1 MRPVI
6 LDTDI
11 GSDVDDIL
19 ALGMLGKTPEI
30 DLVGITTVY
39 GDTILRAKIARA
51 TCYLLQRPDIDII
64 PGAPKPISGRQVY
77 WAGHEG
83 EGIPDLENISI
94 DNAKKAEAYLVE
106 KATALAGEIEILA
119 IGPLTNIANAIQL
132 SPDFAKQ
139 VKQLFIMGGAYW
151 LDRPEHNI
159 RCDVDAAQI
168 VFDSGIPITAIGLDL
183 TLRVWITEKDVK
195 RISASPDKLGKTLG
209 NQIRTWWASRDM
221 DRNHP
226 HDPLAALS
234 MIRPDLFRF
243 EYCDVTVGR
252 SEREYGRTI
261 VSNCGTG
268 KVRIGSDVFVITAE
282 QEIVQRIERCD
293 G

>member
-1 MRPVI
+1 MRPVN

-19 ALGMLGKTPEI
+19 ALVMLAKAPEL

-51 TCYLLQRPDIDII
+51 TCQMLERPDIDII

-83 EGIPDLENISI
+83 EGIPDLETISI
-94 DNAKKAEAYLVE
+94 DSGKKAETYLVE

-119 IGPLTNIANAIQL
+119 IGPLTNIAKAIEL

-139 VKQLFIMGGAYW
+139 VKHLYIMGGAYW

-159 RCDVDAAQI
+159 RCDVDAAQT

-195 RISASPDKLGKTLG
+195 RISTLPHQLGETLE
-209 NQIRTWWASRDM
+209 NQIHSWWVFRDL

-234 MIRPDLFRF
+234 MIRPELFRF
-243 EYCDVTVGR
+243 EYCNVTIGR
-252 SEREYGRTI
+252 SGRDFGKTF
-261 VSNCGTG
+261 VSDCGTG
-268 KVRIGSDVFVITAE
+268 KVRIASDVFVLTAE
-282 QEIVQRIERCD
+282 KEIVDRIEC
-293 G
+293 

>member
-19 ALGMLGKTPEI
+19 ALVMLAKSPELA
-30 DLVGITTVY
+30 LVGITTVY
-39 GDTILRAKIARA
+39 GDTILRAKIAKS
-51 TCYLLQRPDIDII
+51 TCRMLERPDIDVI

-83 EGIPDLENISI
+83 EGIPDLEAISI
-94 DNAKKAEAYLVE
+94 DSTKKAEDYLVE
-106 KATALAGEIEILA
+106 KAKAHAGETEILA
-119 IGPLTNIANAIQL
+119 IGPLTNIARAIEL
-132 SPDFAKQ
+132 STDFAKQ
-139 VKQLFIMGGAYW
+139 VKQLYMMGGAYW

-159 RCDVDAAQI
+159 RCDVDAAQT

-183 TLRVWITEKDVK
+183 TLRVWITEKDLK
-195 RISASPDKLGKTLG
+195 RIAALPHQLGKTLE
-209 NQIRTWWASRDM
+209 NQIRAWWVFRDL

-234 MIRPDLFRF
+234 MIRPELFRF
-243 EYCDVTVGR
+243 ECCNVTVGR
-252 SEREYGRTI
+252 TGREFGKTI
-261 VSNCGTG
+261 VSDCGKG
-268 KVRIGSDVFVITAE
+268 KVRIASDVFVLTAE
-282 QEIVQRIERCD
+282 KEIVDRIE

>member
-19 ALGMLGKTPEI
+19 ALVMLAKSPELQLI
-30 DLVGITTVY
+30 GITTVY
-39 GDTILRAKIARA
+39 GDTIHRARIAKA
-51 TCYLLQRPDIDII
+51 TCAMLQRPEIKIVA
-64 PGAPKPISGRQVY
+64 GAPKPISRRQVY

-83 EGIPDLENISI
+83 EGMAALETISI
-94 DNAKKAEAYLVE
+94 DTSIKAEEFLV
-106 KATALAGEIEILA
+106 ASADQSSGELEILA
-119 IGPLTNIANAIQL
+119 IGPLTNIAKAIQF
-132 SPDFAKQ
+132 SAEFKGR
-139 VKQLFIMGGAYW
+139 VKHLYIMGGAYW

-168 VFDSGIPITAIGLDL
+168 VFESGIPITAIGLDL

-195 RISASPDKLGKTLG
+195 RISTLPHQLGETLE
-209 NQIRTWWASRDM
+209 NQIHSWWVFRDL

-234 MIRPDLFRF
+234 MIRPELFRF
-243 EYCDVTVGR
+243 EYCNVTIGLSGR
-252 SEREYGRTI
+252 DFGKTF
-261 VSNCGTG
+261 VSDCGTG
-268 KVRIGSDVFVITAE
+268 KVRIGSDVFVLTAE
-282 QEIVQRIERCD
+282 KEIVDRIEC
-293 G
+293 